1 MGKSDQTNTRAISVF
16 LHIST
21 LDLWGRRSNPKKDPV
36 LLFTTSSNEEHAG
49 LVMSHLQWGAVA
61 SYQKCCYEKGILF
74 WKLTGHFLHSYFWLP
89 ALNMTWGESVS
100 PHTLKSSR
108 LNASNASGRV
118 LRTHRG
124 LVWKFFFPTRIY
136 QLFSTLL
143 INRKSIKTYAI
154 SLVSSDWKWLGK
166 AAQYAIFHKFP
177 TIRN

>member
-16 LHIST
+16 LRIST

-49 LVMSHLQWGAVA
+49 LVKSHLQWGAVA

-74 WKLTGHFLHSYFWLP
+74 WKLTGHFLHFYFWLP

-100 PHTLKSSR
+100 PHRLKSSR

-124 LVWKFFFPTRIY
+124 LVWKFFSPQEFTSSFLLFLSTGCLYRPTQFLLFPVTG
-136 QLFSTLL
+136 
-143 INRKSIKTYAI
+143 N
-154 SLVSSDWKWLGK
+154 G
-166 AAQYAIFHKFP
+166 
-177 TIRN
+177 